1 MTLAYIIQAK
11 IFNYHKLQL
20 AAIFIFNNICLSE
33 NKAQRSMD
41 EFYLSFCFNHKE

>member
-1 MTLAYIIQAK
+1 MTLTYIVQAK

-33 NKAQRSMD
+33 NKTQLKDLWMNSI
-41 EFYLSFCFNHKE
+41 